1 MTEQLKALAEA
12 AKGWNTNHA
21 MPEIDGEPID
31 VGQLLDGEFYPIITV
46 DCGQY
51 DQTSKHL
58 AEYIC
63 YATPQRILALIAEN
77 ERLQLWANRFKALRD
92 MECAMCPPDKLSY
105 YINNYDELDKHIARV
120 NVASSEL
127 GETK

>member
-1 MTEQLKALAEA
+1 MTDTEQLKALAEA

-51 DQTSKHL
+51 DQTSNHL

-77 ERLQLWANRFKALRD
+77 ERLRKTLTTFMGN
-92 MECAMCPPDKLSY
+92 
-105 YINNYDELDKHIARV
+105 I
-120 NVASSEL
+120 